1 MERKR
6 QEKKGRGAARST
18 DASVFRNVLCVTRAL
33 FHAYPKTIWV
43 TPLYVICR
51 VLVPFLGTLIPAAAI
66 AGIMEGEPKKFF
78 LVMMGMLFLSMAA
91 GICCDIS
98 RQYLQD
104 CRTFTRFHVFLY
116 NYIEKVLTKDYVNVE
131 PAERQ
136 KEISLGGKAVIGGNW
151 GAEKLMTESVE
162 FIVQLL
168 GLSAYAA
175 AVLTLDYRILL
186 VLLFTFLLDFV
197 LRGHAVRYYDRH
209 RIELSEVHRK
219 QEYLQKVSL
228 DLGAG
233 KDIRVYHMDGWFH
246 RIFEKL
252 HANAVDFQRRAEFRF
267 YIPAFGNQFCV
278 AGQEILAYFVLVSL
292 VLSEE
297 ITVAEFALQ
306 LGMVRGFTNWIFG
319 VSVSCG
325 ALKKANG
332 ETNDY
337 RYVMEMPGRG
347 SLGTEPV
354 PICSETGSMSACSEA
369 KPTPVCTKAG
379 SVPVCTEGP
388 EIEFRDVSFR
398 YPGAEEDTISH
409 FSFKI
414 KPKEKVALV
423 GNNGAGKT
431 TLVKLLC
438 GLYQPTGGNILVN
451 GEDISG
457 WKTDEYQKLLSVVFQ
472 DAFLLAFTVEMNVSG
487 TVPDEEEQKKVKEA
501 LQEVGLREKVGRL
514 PEGTKTYVTQ
524 TLDDG
529 GVDFSGGERQRLLL
543 ARAVYQNGPILILD
557 EPTAALDPIAESSL
571 YEEYNHMT
579 RDKTALFISHRLAS
593 TKFCDRILL
602 LENGTIAEEGT
613 HEALMEKHGRY
624 RELFDIQSH
633 YYRKG
638 GVRENEA

>member
-6 QEKKGRGAARST
+6 QEKKAGRAARST
-18 DASVFRNVLCVTRAL
+18 DASVFRNVLRVTWAL
-33 FHAYPKTIWV
+33 FRTYPKTIWV

-66 AGIMEGEPKKFF
+66 AGIMEGEPKRFF
-78 LVMMGMLFLSMAA
+78 VIMSGMLFLSMAA
-91 GICCDIS
+91 GTCCDIS

-104 CRTFTRFHVFLY
+104 CRAFTRFQVFLY
-116 NYIEKVLTKDYVNVE
+116 EYIEKVLTTDYMNVE
-131 PAERQ
+131 PTVRQ
-136 KEISLGGKAVIGGNW
+136 KEISLGAKAVIGGSW
-151 GAEKLMTESVE
+151 GTEKLMTESVE
-162 FIVQLL
+162 FIVQLF
-168 GLSAYAA
+168 GLFAYAA

-197 LRGHAVRYYDRH
+197 LRGHAVRYYNRH

-219 QEYLQKVSL
+219 QEYLERVSL

-233 KDIRVYHMDGWFH
+233 KDIRIYHMDGWFH

-252 HANAVDFQRRAEFRF
+252 HADAVDFQRRAEFRF

-278 AGQEILAYFVLVSL
+278 AGQEILAYFVLVGL
-292 VLSEE
+292 VLSGN

-306 LGMVRGFTNWIFG
+306 LGMVRGFTNWISG
-319 VSVSCG
+319 VAVSCG

-337 RYVMEMPGRG
+337 RYVMEIPECGSPG
-347 SLGTEPV
+347 E
-354 PICSETGSMSACSEA
+354 
-369 KPTPVCTKAG
+369 KPAPMY
-379 SVPVCTEGP
+379 TEGP

-409 FSFKI
+409 ISFII

-438 GLYQPTGGNILVN
+438 GLYQPTGGKILVN
-451 GEDISG
+451 GEDISR
-457 WKTDEYQKLLSVVFQ
+457 WKMEEYQKLLSVVFQ

-487 TVPDEEEQKKVKEA
+487 TVPDEEGQRRVIEA
-501 LQEVGLREKVGRL
+501 LQEVGLWGKVDSL

-524 TLDDG
+524 TLDGG

-543 ARAVYQNGPILILD
+543 ARAIYQNGPILILD

-593 TKFCDRILL
+593 TKFCDRIFL

-613 HEALMEKHGRY
+613 LEALMEKHGRY
-624 RELFDIQSH
+624 REMFDIQSH
-633 YYRKG
+633 YYREG
-638 GVRENEA
+638 RMRENEA

>member
-6 QEKKGRGAARST
+6 QKKKAGWAARST

-33 FHAYPKTIWV
+33 FRTYPKTIWV
-43 TPLYVICR
+43 TPLYAICQ
-51 VLVPFLGTLIPAAAI
+51 VLVPFLGTLIPAVAI

-78 LVMMGMLFLSMAA
+78 VIMTGMLFLSMAA

-104 CRTFTRFHVFLY
+104 CRTFTVYHVFLH
-116 NYIEKVLTKDYVNVE
+116 NYIKKVLTADYMNVE

-136 KEISLGGKAVIGGNW
+136 KEISLGGKAVMGNGW

-162 FIVQLL
+162 FIVQLF
-168 GLSAYAA
+168 GLFVYAA
-175 AVLTLDYRILL
+175 AVVTLDYRILL
-186 VLLFTFLLDFV
+186 VLLFTFLVDFV
-197 LRGHAVRYYDRH
+197 LRGHAVRYYNKH
-209 RIELSEVHRK
+209 YIELSEVHRK
-219 QEYLQKVSL
+219 MDYLEDVSL

-252 HANAVDFQRRAEFRF
+252 HAEAVDFQRRAEFRF
-267 YIPAFGNQFCV
+267 YIPAFGDQFCV
-278 AGQEILAYFVLVSL
+278 AGQEILAYFVLVGL
-292 VLSEE
+292 VLFGK

-306 LGMVRGFTNWIFG
+306 LGMVRGFTKWIFG
-319 VSVSCG
+319 VAVSCG
-325 ALKKANG
+325 ALKKANS

-337 RYVMEMPGRG
+337 RYVMEMPERG
-347 SLGTEPV
+347 K
-354 PICSETGSMSACSEA
+354 CEA
-369 KPTPVCTKAG
+369 E
-379 SVPVCTEGP
+379 SVPVCMEGP

-398 YPGAEEDTISH
+398 YPGAEKDTISH
-409 FSFKI
+409 ISFKI

-438 GLYQPTGGNILVN
+438 GLYQPTGGSILVN

-457 WKTDEYQKLLSVVFQ
+457 WKTQEYQKLLSVVFQ

-487 TVPDEEEQKKVKEA
+487 TVPDEEGQKRVKEA
-501 LQEVGLREKVGRL
+501 LQEVGLWEKVDSL

-524 TLDDG
+524 KLDDG

-579 RDKTALFISHRLAS
+579 EEKTALFISHRLAS

-613 HEALMEKHGRY
+613 HEALMEGHGRY